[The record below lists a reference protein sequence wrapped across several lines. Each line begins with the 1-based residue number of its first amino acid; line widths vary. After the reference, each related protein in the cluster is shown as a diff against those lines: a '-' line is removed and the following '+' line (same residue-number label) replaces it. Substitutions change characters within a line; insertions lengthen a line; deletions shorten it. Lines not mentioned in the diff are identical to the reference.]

1 MTTLSDSVAAPSIQ
15 SASEQPVP
23 ASTYELQITVLRCRI
38 AALERELEAER
49 ERRKAIVTR
58 YERLLDER

>member
-1 MTTLSDSVAAPSIQ
+1 MTTRSDSVAAPPVQ
-15 SASEQPVP
+15 SGSDGSVP
-23 ASTYELQITVLRCRI
+23 ASVYELRITVLRCRI

-49 ERRKAIVTR
+49 ERRKAVVTR

>member
-1 MTTLSDSVAAPSIQ
+1 MTTRPDSVAAPPVQ
-15 SASEQPVP
+15 LDSERPVP
-23 ASTYELQITVLRCRI
+23 ASTYELQIAVLRCRI

-49 ERRKAIVTR
+49 DRRQAIVTR

>member
-1 MTTLSDSVAAPSIQ
+1 MTTRSDSVAAPPVELETGQ
-15 SASEQPVP
+15 SVP
-23 ASTYELQITVLRCRI
+23 ASPYELQIAVLRCRI